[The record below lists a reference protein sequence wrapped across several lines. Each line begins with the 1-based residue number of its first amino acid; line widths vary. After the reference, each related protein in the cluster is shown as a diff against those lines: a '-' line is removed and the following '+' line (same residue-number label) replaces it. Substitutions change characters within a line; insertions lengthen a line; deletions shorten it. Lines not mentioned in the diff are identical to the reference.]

1 MSQIEVRIQNILK
14 SNSLD
19 NWSTD
24 FCKSLLQQVQGGKS
38 LSERQLEILSKKE
51 VQFDGSWEAEWD
63 SEKALKYELCISY
76 YANVGAPYYGAM
88 VGCARWKVEG
98 YIIDWDKTPIPSK
111 AVYEKLTLN
120 KYGQK
125 VLKNNK
131 TPPKYGVGTM
141 VKFRDTDLT
150 RRGPHRLKMSYVTD
164 KKVVARPFVVVAN
177 SGVQSRPGATR
188 GSRKYCLLGA
198 GDAIPIFV
206 EERMLNLLKKKKK
219 V

>member
-1 MSQIEVRIQNILK
+1 MSKISNRIEKVLLSRSIDEWSRK
-14 SNSLD
+14 FCNSL
-19 NWSTD
+19 
-24 FCKSLLQQVQGGKS
+24 LLQTQEGRP
-38 LSERQLEILSKKE
+38 LSERQLQTLSNKE
-51 VQFDGSWEAEWD
+51 RQFDGSWEAGWD
-63 SEKALKYELCISY
+63 SEKALKYELMISY
-76 YANVGAPYYGAM
+76 YANEGAPYYGAQ
-88 VGCARWKVEG
+88 VGRARWKVEG

-125 VLKNNK
+125 VLKNNN

-141 VKFRDTDLT
+141 VKFRDTDLA
-150 RRGPHRLKMSYVTD
+150 RRGHRGVKMRYVTD
-164 KKVVARPFVVVAN
+164 KKVVARPFVVMAN
-177 SGVQSRPGATR
+177 SGVQNRPGATR

-198 GDAIPIFV
+198 GDAIPIVV